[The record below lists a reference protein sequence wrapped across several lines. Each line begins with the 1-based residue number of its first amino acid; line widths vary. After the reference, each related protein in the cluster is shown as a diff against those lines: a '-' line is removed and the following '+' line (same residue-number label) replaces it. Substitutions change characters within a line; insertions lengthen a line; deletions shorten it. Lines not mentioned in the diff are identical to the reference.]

1 MTSPRLT
8 VGITTRNR
16 PEAFRRCLA
25 SLTALSDL
33 CPEVI
38 VFDDA
43 STPAVADQIGSWTL
57 RPAVRTIRDDGAPG
71 YIAGRNRL
79 VQEAGAPVVLL
90 MDDDAAVLEGEAIRG
105 ALQLL
110 EADASVGAIAFAQC
124 DAAGK
129 PWQEGMQPARSHM
142 ACRVPAFIGF
152 AHLVKRDVFQTIGG
166 YRETFEFYGEEKDFC
181 LRLIDAGYQTI
192 YLPDA
197 LVIHEPDRAGR
208 SQQRYLRYVTR
219 NDCLTAL
226 YNVPFTRLTWLL
238 PARFALYFRM
248 RRDWQIRDPLGW
260 LWILRELAG
269 HANTVIRDRA
279 PVSRD
284 TIATWKR
291 LRESPEPYVR
301 QPLEPLE
308 PLEP

>member
-1 MTSPRLT
+1 M
-8 VGITTRNR
+8 
-16 PEAFRRCLA
+16 
-25 SLTALSDL
+25 ALSDL

-57 RPAVRTIRDDGAPG
+57 RPSLRTIRDDGAPG

-129 PWQEGMQPARSHM
+129 PWQEGMQPARSQM

-152 AHLVKRDVFQTIGG
+152 AHLVKRDVFQAIGG

-197 LVIHEPDRAGR
+197 LVIHEPDRDEKRLPDSAL
-208 SQQRYLRYVTR
+208 QR
-219 NDCLTAL
+219 AL
-226 YNVPFTRLTWLL
+226 HSAHLALACAVRALL
-238 PARFALYFRM
+238 PHEARLADPGSTGVALDSQRTGRACQ
-248 RRDWQIRDPLGW
+248 RRDSRPRAGFARHDRDLEAAPRIAGT
-260 LWILRELAG
+260 LRPP
-269 HANTVIRDRA
+269 T
-279 PVSRD
+279 S
-284 TIATWKR
+284 
-291 LRESPEPYVR
+291 
-301 QPLEPLE
+301 
-308 PLEP
+308 